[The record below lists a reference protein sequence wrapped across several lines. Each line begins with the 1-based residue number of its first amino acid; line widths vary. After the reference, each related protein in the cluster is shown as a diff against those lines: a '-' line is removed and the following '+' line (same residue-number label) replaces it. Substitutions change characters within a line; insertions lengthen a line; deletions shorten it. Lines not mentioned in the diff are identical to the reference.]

1 MQQRQS
7 QLLSAQHSKSSIKR
21 WSVVWPSNSSCLLIH
36 KQDVI
41 ENKDPYDYTTRK
53 KKQKRSHH
61 KRNTA
66 ILMGAEMTYKRMES
80 DPIPSYIIASHYNR

>member
-7 QLLSAQHSKSSIKR
+7 QLLLAQHSKSSIKR

-36 KQDVI
+36 KQDVVV
-41 ENKDPYDYTTRK
+41 NKDDYTIRK

-80 DPIPSYIIASHYNR
+80 NPIPSYIIAPHYNR